1 MAEELPLCLLV
12 VPARGYRVLCC
23 VLVESE
29 EHRPMVTSSKLVSHL
44 SDDIPVDVLG
54 AESQI
59 WGGGGAPTPG
69 IEGWGVMW

>member
-1 MAEELPLCLLV
+1 
-12 VPARGYRVLCC
+12 
-23 VLVESE
+23 
-29 EHRPMVTSSKLVSHL
+29 MVTSSKLVSHL

-59 WGGGGAPTPG
+59 WGGGGASTPG